1 MCNVPVRLIFA
12 IMGFF
17 AVINAYTMR
26 ACLNIAITEIVE
38 KKSNNEK
45 SLEDTCPSTNS
56 SFMIASSKGETYDW
70 SEELQGI
77 ILGAFFWG
85 YIISHVPGGI
95 LAEKYGGKYTLSL
108 GILSTAIFTLLTPLA
123 INTGGAPLLIALR
136 VLEGLGEGTTF
147 PALTCLIAAWI
158 PLNERSK
165 AGALV
170 FGGAQV
176 MTMTIFCQVVV

>member
-1 MCNVPVRLIFA
+1 MCNVPTRIIMT

-17 AVINAYTMR
+17 AIINAYTMR
-26 ACLNIAITEIVE
+26 ACLNIAITEIVVKQNSDLKYHE
-38 KKSNNEK
+38 DACPGNSTSGSKS
-45 SLEDTCPSTNS
+45 
-56 SFMIASSKGETYDW
+56 FKGAPFDW

-77 ILGAFFWG
+77 ILGSFFWG
-85 YIISHVPGGI
+85 YVISHIPGGI

-123 INTGGAPLLIALR
+123 IDIGGAPLLILVR
-136 VLEGLGEGTTF
+136 FLEGLGEGTTF

-158 PLNERSK
+158 PLKERSK
-165 AGALV
+165 AGAMV

-176 MTMTIFCQVVV
+176 TVNLIYYVPVL